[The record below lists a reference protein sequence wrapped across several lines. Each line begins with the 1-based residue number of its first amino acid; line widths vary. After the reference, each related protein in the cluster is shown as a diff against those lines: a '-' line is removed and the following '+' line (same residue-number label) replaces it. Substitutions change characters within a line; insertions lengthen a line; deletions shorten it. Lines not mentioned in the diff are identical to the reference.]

1 MEATP
6 EGRAIAAATR
16 DAAKRKHDEVVKEDK
31 LVPVKKKKQPKGTST
46 HLVAI
51 PEGYSEAES
60 ELDVA
65 VHGELSLGL
74 LFAVGAVFSLVQDH
88 AACTALPAFVV
99 VCTGQLKPAV
109 RAGTLH
115 EPVYNGLAAK
125 EYLFELD
132 PFQKTSVAC
141 LVSWHHNQ

>member
-74 LFAVGAVFSLVQDH
+74 LFAVGAVFSLVQDGLVRLGSCSLYRTTCFRCNLH
-88 AACTALPAFVV
+88 WTAETCC
-99 VCTGQLKPAV
+99 VCRYT
-109 RAGTLH
+109 T
-115 EPVYNGLAAK
+115 
-125 EYLFELD
+125 
-132 PFQKTSVAC
+132 
-141 LVSWHHNQ
+141 